1 VLVVL
6 VALAAVIATAA
17 ARVAASA
24 PARHAGFSAALAC
37 GLDRWP
43 IKTLKDRPNLLR
55 ARGTTI
61 ARLERLPRPTPF
73 PPPGRLLLEHRIYTV
88 VAQVT
93 AILPQVDRD
102 DHLYLRSGRFRMIA
116 ETPSPLCTVGATAN
130 RRKQMKGARA
140 VAKVCK
146 KARVTGVAFFDFQY
160 RLRGAALNA
169 IELHPVLGFACLSG
183 S

>member
-6 VALAAVIATAA
+6 VALAAVIATVA

-55 ARGTTI
+55 ARGSTI
-61 ARLERLPRPTPF
+61 AHLGRLPRPTPF
-73 PPPGRLLLEHRIYTV
+73 PPPGRLLLEHQIYTV

-93 AILPQVDRD
+93 AILPQADRD

-116 ETPSPLCTVGATAN
+116 ETPPALYGGCDREPPHA
-130 RRKQMKGARA
+130 
-140 VAKVCK
+140 
-146 KARVTGVAFFDFQY
+146 DDYQY
-160 RLRGAALNA
+160 RLRGAVLNA
-169 IELHPVLGFACLSG
+169 IELHPVLGFDCLSG